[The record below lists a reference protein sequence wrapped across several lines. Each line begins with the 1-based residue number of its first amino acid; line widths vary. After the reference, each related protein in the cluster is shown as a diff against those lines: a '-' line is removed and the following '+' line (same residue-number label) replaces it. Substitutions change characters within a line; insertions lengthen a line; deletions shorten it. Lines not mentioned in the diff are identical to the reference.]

1 MTAVEAKRKG
11 YSPALW
17 LLAGGLIG
25 LLILALLPAVNE
37 KSNLPEAQ
45 RKSKRRIGN
54 LIGGVIS
61 MLGLILVLVRLLTRF

>member
-1 MTAVEAKRKG
+1 MTAMEARRKG

-17 LLAGGLIG
+17 FFAGGLIG
-25 LLILALLPAVNE
+25 LLILALLPFVNE

-45 RKSKRRIGN
+45 RKSKGRIGN

-61 MLGLILVLVRLLTRF
+61 SLGLLWMVARFLA